1 MEKAIIYEQIKKVAI
16 ITINL
21 PEKKNSLDHQSISDL
36 SKAWKKFEKCN
47 LFFIRKGG

>member
-1 MEKAIIYEQIKKVAI
+1 MKKAIIYEQIKKVAI

-36 SKAWKKFEKCN
+36 SKKLGKN
-47 LFFIRKGG
+47 LKNHQIKLQS